1 MTRTISIAVCCLM
14 GALGGPPPGYG
25 LAAPTTATQQV
36 AGLPDARRALAEG
49 RVEEATASL
58 RRLADEHPS
67 SALVALWLGHT
78 LRRGGDRPG
87 ASREYLRALEIRP
100 DTTGALIA
108 LGDLQQDASDLA
120 GALGYYEHA
129 VELAPELPVVHRK
142 AAAVEVRRENH
153 GPAARH
159 LERYVELLPNDG
171 EALTV
176 LGIERYLN
184 EELDA
189 ALESLERALAIDPDN
204 AQAHFG
210 VGLVLADRPAEHV
223 RSLEHLRRAAAA
235 DPDNPTA
242 HYLIGRVLAA
252 QGELDPALAALQ
264 RALELAPELPDAHY
278 RIALVYARLGDR
290 EAGRRHQ
297 DLFNELEQQQD
308 AAAERDRRVGLLQ
321 QALSLAA
328 AEADMQAVRDA
339 AAALIAADP
348 DDPDVLAVLARVAL
362 AEGDIE
368 GGLRATTRALE
379 AQPDHWE
386 VLYLH
391 GLLQHS
397 SGRSAE
403 ARANLERSRQIS
415 PLYAPTHAAL
425 GNVLMHIG
433 QPRDALPAYETAVR
447 LAPDNA
453 AYHLNLATAYGRL
466 GMAEQEA
473 AAMATHKRLLREPRS
488 SEPR

>member
-120 GALGYYEHA
+120 GALGYYERA
-129 VELAPELPVVHRK
+129 V
-142 AAAVEVRRENH
+142 
-153 GPAARH
+153 
-159 LERYVELLPNDG
+159 
-171 EALTV
+171 
-176 LGIERYLN
+176 
-184 EELDA
+184 
-189 ALESLERALAIDPDN
+189 
-204 AQAHFG
+204 
-210 VGLVLADRPAEHV
+210 
-223 RSLEHLRRAAAA
+223 
-235 DPDNPTA
+235 
-242 HYLIGRVLAA
+242 
-252 QGELDPALAALQ
+252 
-264 RALELAPELPDAHY
+264 ELAPELPDAHY

-297 DLFNELEQQQD
+297 DLFNELKQQQD

-362 AEGDIE
+362 AEGDIK

-415 PLYAPTHAAL
+415 PLYAPTYAAL